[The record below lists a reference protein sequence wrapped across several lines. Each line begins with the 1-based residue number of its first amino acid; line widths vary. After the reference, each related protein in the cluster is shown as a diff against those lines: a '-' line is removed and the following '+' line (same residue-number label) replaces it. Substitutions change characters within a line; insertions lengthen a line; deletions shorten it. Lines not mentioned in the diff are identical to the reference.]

1 MRDLTMHFD
10 CWCSA
15 AGVDSFEKLREL
27 VILEQFKDSVSEC
40 IATYISERGVK
51 SIGEAAALADDYF
64 LIHSSRGGAGPH
76 EARAS
81 RQFVD
86 RSGVSGDSEKICNY
100 CHKRGHWKNDCY
112 ALKSRPQQA
121 FPKANPAMCAVSVAG
136 QEVGGVTEG
145 NLELKSYLPFIT
157 EGFVSLKG
165 SKEQVRIKI
174 LRDTGAFDS
183 FIVAATLPFSN
194 DTFVGSSI
202 PVVGMGLNVLNVPQ
216 HKMMLHCNLF
226 QGEVSVGVRPA
237 LPVDGVAMILG
248 NDIAGDKVWADV
260 SPPARVT
267 VTPLECSKPDESEHS
282 TDS

>member
-1 MRDLTMHFD
+1 
-10 CWCSA
+10 
-15 AGVDSFEKLREL
+15 
-27 VILEQFKDSVSEC
+27 
-40 IATYISERGVK
+40 
-51 SIGEAAALADDYF
+51 
-64 LIHSSRGGAGPH
+64 
-76 EARAS
+76 
-81 RQFVD
+81 
-86 RSGVSGDSEKICNY
+86 
-100 CHKRGHWKNDCY
+100 
-112 ALKSRPQQA
+112 
-121 FPKANPAMCAVSVAG
+121 MCAVSVAG

-267 VTPLECSKPDESEHS
+267 VTPLECSKPDESEVHFPDVFS
-282 TDS
+282 ACAVLGQSMWTVINLKLWPLVLAYSYLLFPGLFLMMSYCMSRKLIAL